1 LEEYLIKRSSSFA
14 NSVRRFPLHGWTG
27 LILIAVFWP
36 INWFLPGLRTNWAFF
51 PLWLG
56 YSLTMDGLVFVRRG
70 SSLFKRSW
78 KRYIGL
84 FLISMLG
91 WWLFEVLNERVHNW
105 SYDGIG
111 ILSQPIY
118 FLEATLSFSTVIPA
132 VFGASEL
139 IASFDFIRRMKKG
152 PVIGQGRRTTLIY
165 FSVGVAMLG
174 LLLIWPRYFFAFMWL
189 SIFFMIEPINIWV
202 GNRSLTDFTKNGDWR
217 PVISLFLG
225 VLLTGF
231 FWEMWNFY
239 SYPKWIYTVPY
250 VNFGH
255 IFEMPILGYFG
266 YLPFSLELY
275 ALYHFIMGLFGQK
288 NPGYLR
294 MHSEV
299 PLTDRS
305 GGRII

>member
-1 LEEYLIKRSSSFA
+1 MDKRSTSFA
-14 NSVRRFPLHGWTG
+14 ISIRKFPLHGWVG
-27 LILIAVFWP
+27 LLLIAVFWP
-36 INWFLPGLRTNWAFF
+36 VNWFLPGLRTNWAFF

-56 YSLTMDGLVFVRRG
+56 YSLSMDGFVYLRRG

-111 ILSQPIY
+111 IFSQPIY

-139 IASFDFIRRMKKG
+139 LASFDFIHRLKKG
-152 PVIGQGRRTTLIY
+152 PVIGQSLQTTLFFFIL
-165 FSVGVAMLG
+165 GIAMLG
-174 LLLIWPRYFFAFMWL
+174 LLLIWPHYFFAFMWL
-189 SIFFMIEPINIWV
+189 SIFFMIEPINIWL

-239 SYPKWIYTVPY
+239 SYPKWIYTVPF

-255 IFEMPILGYFG
+255 IFEMPVLGYLG

-275 ALYHFIMGLFGQK
+275 ALYHFIMGLFGFK
-288 NPGYLR
+288 HPGYLR
-294 MHSEV
+294 VSPDSQVAERIGAEV
-299 PLTDRS
+299 
-305 GGRII
+305 

>member
-1 LEEYLIKRSSSFA
+1 MEKRSSSFA
-14 NSVRRFPLHGWTG
+14 VYFGKFPIHGWIG
-27 LILIAVFWP
+27 LILIVVFWP

-111 ILSQPIY
+111 IFSQPIY

-139 IASFDFIRRMKKG
+139 VASFDFIHQLKKG
-152 PVIGQGRRTTLIY
+152 PVIAQDRKTTLFF
-165 FSVGVAMLG
+165 FSLGIAMLG
-174 LLLIWPRYFFAFMWL
+174 LLLIWPHYFFAFMWL
-189 SIFFMIEPINIWV
+189 SIFFMIEPVNIWL

-255 IFEMPILGYFG
+255 IFEMPVLGYLG

-275 ALYHFIMGLFGQK
+275 ALYHFIMGLFGDRH
-288 NPGYLR
+288 PGYLR
-294 MHSEV
+294 VNPEA
-299 PLTDRS
+299 PTTDRI
-305 GGRII
+305 GAEG